1 MKIGI
6 AASKRI
12 VTEKKK
18 DADKSGIGIK
28 IIGIARSSS
37 IVGNKIS
44 NYQLS
49 ETALSAMAIIDM
61 IDQIGNIRTMI
72 DDLMG

>member
-1 MKIGI
+1 MKIDI
-6 AASKRI
+6 AAGKRI

-28 IIGIARSSS
+28 IIRIARSSFT
-37 IVGNKIS
+37 VGSKTS

-49 ETALSAMAIIDM
+49 
-61 IDQIGNIRTMI
+61 
-72 DDLMG
+72 